1 MPARSLSSCA
11 VKQNF
16 DRAYEQ
22 MSSKARSYLPLE
34 NFKETMIA
42 SHRDGYPKSIK
53 ATGVRPVKDAST
65 IFVLLRGQA
74 EFRPRIRADVEQG
87 AELSSVGKFQR
98 DDDRFPSG
106 RLSQIDQSNG
116 RSPGE
121 GCQHDLCHPARSG
134 RNGGGLRIS
143 SHDA

>member
-65 IFVLLRGQA
+65 IFVILRGQDGTGKVF
-74 EFRPRIRADVEQG
+74 EYQVMLNGSEKSGYQVSTIR
-87 AELSSVGKFQR
+87 
-98 DDDRFPSG
+98 
-106 RLSQIDQSNG
+106 RLS
-116 RSPGE
+116 
-121 GCQHDLCHPARSG
+121 
-134 RNGGGLRIS
+134 
-143 SHDA
+143 